1 MDFREKEDKNI
12 LRSELSQEELEKRFR
27 ETPLTVE
34 KLEEIDSELNA
45 VEEKLLWILS
55 YLQKLKIRDYLLLM
69 EKPVYLMWINFL
81 GGIARGLGIAI
92 GFTVLGAIAV
102 LILQRMEVLNLP
114 FIGHFISELLTYI
127 DVNAGIN
134 GIR

>member
-1 MDFREKEDKNI
+1 MDCREKEDKNI
-12 LRSELSQEELEKRFR
+12 LRSELSQEGLEKRFR

-69 EKPVYLMWINFL
+69 EKPFYLMWINFL